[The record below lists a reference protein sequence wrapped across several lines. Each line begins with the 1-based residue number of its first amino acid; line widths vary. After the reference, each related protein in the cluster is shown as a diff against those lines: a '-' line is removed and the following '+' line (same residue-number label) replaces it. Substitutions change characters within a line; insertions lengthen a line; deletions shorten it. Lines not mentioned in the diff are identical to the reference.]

1 MKKKRKIKIQ
11 KAQFGTNVGLN
22 GVNTVNTPSY
32 FNYSQQFG
40 PNSQIAQNTNMINL
54 KADMLN
60 NDPMAAQ
67 NFTNSLKSNQL
78 PSNSL
83 TESVGVTP
91 QENYSN
97 QRGQGGGGFSGMDV
111 GSLSAATTGGIGS
124 IFGYGAES
132 SATTSKE
139 AKTQSSADVSQG
151 ASAGASMGS
160 SFGGPLGALI
170 GAGIG
175 QTIGLIGRK
184 GREAEMTSFYTYDE
198 GTLGTGLI
206 GAFSNRKLKKTRDRI
221 KRQAEGN
228 RLALGRSQE
237 LAADY
242 AQESDSSTDIF
253 SYANGGVIPNSLVYA
268 DDGELI
274 KTPYG
279 DISQV
284 PEQNN
289 PTDSNLLNLPEGSK
303 ILSDTLKVPGTKKTF
318 AEAGKKIM
326 NTKKSKYNDKYSENS
341 QKLNDMNNKIA
352 YDNLFALQEEVKKK
366 KGIKPKT
373 KDLVQAAQNGT
384 VVTNSRTGTFS
395 VGGKRYNLGE
405 IFDYKGKQ
413 YKVTGTNEATP
424 INTVQNTTGTS
435 NLLNNVLSSIGDWF
449 KENSKTKRR
458 FSAGYN
464 ENGFMTEPA
473 FSGEIS
479 MGITRPNNKQVDAVT
494 GAAIVN
500 KPITVNKPIRKYEN
514 EISISQN
521 LTPVKNKNIVV
532 NDLPPLAPIL
542 DEIYPMHEYEYSE
555 QPLQMAPLYRTEKGP
570 QIPKTSSINVTT
582 NPNTGNGTP
591 DNQNNLTSTI
601 GDIATGIAKY
611 VPVISN
617 LMTDHETTDAVYNPY
632 ANAILKVAR
641 SRKANIQPMLRKIAQ
656 NMATSNYN
664 ASQVSPNTGAG
675 LAYRLQSAIAA
686 NDATT
691 KALAYKNN
699 LDNQYLA
706 EYANMMNDLGK
717 QFVNST
723 VYADDINRKSRAS
736 ARNIRRQGLSQLSG
750 IAQNDQLMRN
760 QKNRDDAM
768 MALYAPFLEA
778 GFTKDDLKN
787 LQKYLRKGG
796 NNVG

>member
-1 MKKKRKIKIQ
+1 MNNIISNPIPLTQTYPYQQSVTGSMQGKLNKINL
-11 KAQFGTNVGLN
+11 GTNNANAGINVGNAVN
-22 GVNTVNTPSY
+22 GISTAISGITNIAA
-32 FNYSQQFG
+32 
-40 PNSQIAQNTNMINL
+40 NSLSPAT
-54 KADMLN
+54 ATSGRE
-60 NDPMAAQ
+60 ATA
-67 NFTNSLKSNQL
+67 NSLKSVGTGISGGAAAGALLGSVVPGIGTAIGALVGGAAGLVGGAIGKKGEVTDNGFYSD
-78 PSNSL
+78 PSL
-83 TESVGVTP
+83 T
-91 QENYSN
+91 
-97 QRGQGGGGFSGMDV
+97 
-111 GSLSAATTGGIGS
+111 
-124 IFGYGAES
+124 
-132 SATTSKE
+132 
-139 AKTQSSADVSQG
+139 
-151 ASAGASMGS
+151 
-160 SFGGPLGALI
+160 LG
-170 GAGIG
+170 
-175 QTIGLIGRK
+175 
-184 GREAEMTSFYTYDE
+184 E
-198 GTLGTGLI
+198 GLI
-206 GAFSNRKLKKTRDRI
+206 GAFTNRKLRKKYNTLKD
-221 KRQAEGN
+221 QAEDN
-228 RLALGRSQE
+228 RLSLAQSQE
-237 LAADY
+237 LAANY
-242 AQESDSSTDIF
+242 SQESDPNVDIF
-253 SYANGGVIPNSLVYA
+253 SYINGGIIPNSLVYT

-413 YKVTGTNEATP
+413 YKVTGTNKATP
-424 INTVQNTTGTS
+424 INQSITKTPYSDTYWATYDPTISWGSNSTPKMAPILDTVDDNVEIYPTNISSSRVSTPKVSSKRVVKQSNSTTT
-435 NLLNNVLSSIGDWF
+435 
-449 KENSKTKRR
+449 
-458 FSAGYN
+458 
-464 ENGFMTEPA
+464 
-473 FSGEIS
+473 
-479 MGITRPNNKQVDAVT
+479 
-494 GAAIVN
+494 
-500 KPITVNKPIRKYEN
+500 
-514 EISISQN
+514 
-521 LTPVKNKNIVV
+521 
-532 NDLPPLAPIL
+532 PPLAPTL
-542 DEIYPMHEYEYSE
+542 DEIYPMYDYEYSE
-555 QPLQMAPLYRTEKGP
+555 QPLYMAPLYRTEKGP
-570 QIPKTSSINVTT
+570 QIPKTSSISVAT
-582 NPNTGNGTP
+582 NPNTGTDTP
-591 DNQNNLTSTI
+591 DNQNNLTATLS
-601 GDIATGIAKY
+601 DIATGIAKY
-611 VPVISN
+611 APVISN

-656 NMATSNYN
+656 NIATSNYN

-723 VYADDINRKSRAS
+723 VYADDVNRKSRAS

>member
-22 GVNTVNTPSY
+22 GVNTINTPSY

-40 PNSQIAQNTNMINL
+40 PNSQIAQNTNMMNL

-60 NDPMAAQ
+60 KDPMAAQ

-132 SATTSKE
+132 TATTSKE
-139 AKTQSSADVSQG
+139 AKVQSSADISQG

-175 QTIGLIGRK
+175 TTIGLIGRK

-206 GAFSNRKLKKTRDRI
+206 GAFSNRKLKKTRERI

-242 AQESDSSTDIF
+242 AQESDSNTDIF

-289 PTDSNLLNLPEGSK
+289 PTDSNLLSLPEGSK

-373 KDLVQAAQNGT
+373 KDLVQDAQNGT

-424 INTVQNTTGTS
+424 INQSVTKTPYSDNYWAKYDQTLILVSNPTPKMAPILDTVDDNAEVYPTNISPSRVSTPKVSSKRVMKQSNSTT
-435 NLLNNVLSSIGDWF
+435 I
-449 KENSKTKRR
+449 
-458 FSAGYN
+458 
-464 ENGFMTEPA
+464 
-473 FSGEIS
+473 
-479 MGITRPNNKQVDAVT
+479 
-494 GAAIVN
+494 
-500 KPITVNKPIRKYEN
+500 
-514 EISISQN
+514 
-521 LTPVKNKNIVV
+521 
-532 NDLPPLAPIL
+532 PPLAPTL
-542 DEIYPMHEYEYSE
+542 DEIYPMYEYEYSE

-570 QIPKTSSINVTT
+570 QIPKTSSINITT
-582 NPNTGNGTP
+582 KPNTGDDEP
-591 DNQNNLTSTI
+591 DNQNNLTATLS
-601 GDIATGIAKY
+601 DIATGIAKY
-611 VPVISN
+611 APVISN

-664 ASQVSPNTGAG
+664 ASQVSTNTGAG

-723 VYADDINRKSRAS
+723 VYADDVNRKSRAS

>member
-40 PNSQIAQNTNMINL
+40 PNSQIAQNTNMMNL

-83 TESVGVTP
+83 TKSVGVTP
-91 QENYSN
+91 EENYSN
-97 QRGQGGGGFSGMDV
+97 QRGQGGGGFSGMDI

-132 SATTSKE
+132 NATTSKE

-175 QTIGLIGRK
+175 TTIGLIGRK

-253 SYANGGVIPNSLVYA
+253 SYASGGVIPNSLVYA

-384 VVTNSRTGTFS
+384 VVTNSGTGTFS

-424 INTVQNTTGTS
+424 INQSVTKTPYSDTYWATYDPTISWGSNSTPKMVPILDTVDDNVEVYPTNISPSRVSAPKVSSKRVVKQSNSTTT
-435 NLLNNVLSSIGDWF
+435 
-449 KENSKTKRR
+449 
-458 FSAGYN
+458 
-464 ENGFMTEPA
+464 
-473 FSGEIS
+473 
-479 MGITRPNNKQVDAVT
+479 
-494 GAAIVN
+494 
-500 KPITVNKPIRKYEN
+500 
-514 EISISQN
+514 
-521 LTPVKNKNIVV
+521 
-532 NDLPPLAPIL
+532 PPLAPTL
-542 DEIYPMHEYEYSE
+542 DEIYPMYDYEYSE
-555 QPLQMAPLYRTEKGP
+555 QPLQMAPLYRTEKGL
-570 QIPKTSSINVTT
+570 QIPKTSSISVAT
-582 NPNTGNGTP
+582 NPNTGTDTP
-591 DNQNNLTSTI
+591 DNQNNLTTTI

-723 VYADDINRKSRAS
+723 VYADDVNRKSRAS

>member
-22 GVNTVNTPSY
+22 GVNTINTPSY

-40 PNSQIAQNTNMINL
+40 PNSQIAQNTNMMNL

-132 SATTSKE
+132 TATNSKE
-139 AKTQSSADVSQG
+139 ATTQSSADISQG

-175 QTIGLIGRK
+175 TTIGLIGRK

-242 AQESDSSTDIF
+242 AQESDSNTDIF

-405 IFDYKGKQ
+405 IFDYKGRR

-424 INTVQNTTGTS
+424 INQSVTKTPYSDTYWATYDPTISWGSNSTPKMAPILDTVDDNVEVYPTNISPSRVSTPKVSSKRVVKQSNSTTT
-435 NLLNNVLSSIGDWF
+435 
-449 KENSKTKRR
+449 
-458 FSAGYN
+458 
-464 ENGFMTEPA
+464 
-473 FSGEIS
+473 
-479 MGITRPNNKQVDAVT
+479 
-494 GAAIVN
+494 
-500 KPITVNKPIRKYEN
+500 
-514 EISISQN
+514 
-521 LTPVKNKNIVV
+521 
-532 NDLPPLAPIL
+532 PPLAPTL
-542 DEIYPMHEYEYSE
+542 DEIYPMYEYDYSE

-570 QIPKTSSINVTT
+570 QIPKTSSINITT
-582 NPNTGNGTP
+582 NPNTDTDTP
-591 DNQNNLTSTI
+591 DNQNNLTTTLSN
-601 GDIATGIAKY
+601 IATGIAKY

-617 LMTDHETTDAVYNPY
+617 LMTDYETADAVYNPY

-675 LAYRLQSAIAA
+675 LAYRLQSAITA
-686 NDATT
+686 NDATM

-706 EYANMMNDLGK
+706 EYANMMNDLGR

-723 VYADDINRKSRAS
+723 VYADDVNRKSRAS

-768 MALYAPFLEA
+768 MALYTPFLEA

>member
-1 MKKKRKIKIQ
+1 MNNIISNPIPLTQTYPYQQSVAGSIQGKLNKINL
-11 KAQFGTNVGLN
+11 GTNNANAGINVGNAVN
-22 GVNTVNTPSY
+22 GISTAISGITNIAA
-32 FNYSQQFG
+32 
-40 PNSQIAQNTNMINL
+40 NSLSPAT
-54 KADMLN
+54 ATSGRE
-60 NDPMAAQ
+60 ATA
-67 NFTNSLKSNQL
+67 NSLKSVGTGIAGGAAAGALLGSVVPGIGTAIGALVGGAAGLVGGAIGKKGEVTDNGFYSD
-78 PSNSL
+78 PSL
-83 TESVGVTP
+83 T
-91 QENYSN
+91 
-97 QRGQGGGGFSGMDV
+97 
-111 GSLSAATTGGIGS
+111 
-124 IFGYGAES
+124 
-132 SATTSKE
+132 
-139 AKTQSSADVSQG
+139 
-151 ASAGASMGS
+151 
-160 SFGGPLGALI
+160 LG
-170 GAGIG
+170 
-175 QTIGLIGRK
+175 
-184 GREAEMTSFYTYDE
+184 E
-198 GTLGTGLI
+198 GLI
-206 GAFSNRKLKKTRDRI
+206 GAFTNRKLRKKYNTLKD
-221 KRQAEGN
+221 QAEDN
-228 RLALGRSQE
+228 RLSLARSQE
-237 LAADY
+237 LAANY
-242 AQESDSSTDIF
+242 SQESDPNVDIF
-253 SYANGGVIPNSLVYA
+253 SYINGGIIPNSLVYT

-303 ILSDTLKVPGTKKTF
+303 ILSDTLKVPGTNKTF

-384 VVTNSRTGTFS
+384 VVTNSGTGTFS

-405 IFDYKGKQ
+405 IFDYKGRQ

-435 NLLNNVLSSIGDWF
+435 NLLNNVLSSVGDWF

-479 MGITRPNNKQVDAVT
+479 MGIARPNNKQIDAVT

-500 KPITVNKPIRKYEN
+500 KPIAVNKPITKYEN
-514 EISISQN
+514 ETRVSQN
-521 LTPVKNKNIVV
+521 LTPVKNKNIAV
-532 NDLPPLAPIL
+532 NNLPPLAPTL
-542 DEIYPMHEYEYSE
+542 DEIYPMYEYDYSE

-570 QIPKTSSINVTT
+570 QIPKTSSINITT
-582 NPNTGNGTP
+582 KPNTGNYEP
-591 DNQNNLTSTI
+591 DNQNNLTATLS
-601 GDIATGIAKY
+601 DIATGVAKY
-611 VPVISN
+611 APVISN
-617 LMTDHETTDAVYNPY
+617 LMTDYETADAVYNPY

-686 NDATT
+686 NDATM

-706 EYANMMNDLGK
+706 EYANMMNDLGR

-723 VYADDINRKSRAS
+723 VYADDVNRKSRAS

-768 MALYAPFLEA
+768 MALYSPFLEA

>member
-40 PNSQIAQNTNMINL
+40 PNSQIAQNTNMMNL

-111 GSLSAATTGGIGS
+111 GSLAAATTGGIGS

-132 SATTSKE
+132 TATNRKEATT
-139 AKTQSSADVSQG
+139 QSLADISQG

-175 QTIGLIGRK
+175 TTIGLIGRK

-206 GAFSNRKLKKTRDRI
+206 GAFSNRKLKKTRERI

-242 AQESDSSTDIF
+242 AQESDSNTDIF
-253 SYANGGVIPNSLVYA
+253 SYANGGVISNSLVYA

-373 KDLVQAAQNGT
+373 KDLVQAAQDGTRVRRLNPYSNYVNIGMDAYENSDMSQYMTNREWLLDNKDNPTSVQFLSDLNSGKYGNIGGNTLDWDDYSRLSMDGLKGPVHNGT
-384 VVTNSRTGTFS
+384 QSFTIPTRKSKSTINAKTDPNS
-395 VGGKRYNLGE
+395 
-405 IFDYKGKQ
+405 I
-413 YKVTGTNEATP
+413 
-424 INTVQNTTGTS
+424 I
-435 NLLNNVLSSIGDWF
+435 
-449 KENSKTKRR
+449 
-458 FSAGYN
+458 
-464 ENGFMTEPA
+464 
-473 FSGEIS
+473 IS
-479 MGITRPNNKQVDAVT
+479 M
-494 GAAIVN
+494 
-500 KPITVNKPIRKYEN
+500 
-514 EISISQN
+514 
-521 LTPVKNKNIVV
+521 
-532 NDLPPLAPIL
+532 AP
-542 DEIYPMHEYEYSE
+542 S
-555 QPLQMAPLYRTEKGP
+555 YRTEASP
-570 QIPKTSSINVTT
+570 QIPKTSSINITT
-582 NPNTGNGTP
+582 KPNTGNDEP
-591 DNQNNLTSTI
+591 DNQNNLTATLS
-601 GDIATGIAKY
+601 DIATSVAKY
-611 VPVISN
+611 APVISN
-617 LMTDHETTDAVYNPY
+617 LMTDHETADAVYNPY

-686 NDATT
+686 NDATM

-706 EYANMMNDLGK
+706 EYANMMNDLGR

-723 VYADDINRKSRAS
+723 VYADDVNRKSRAS

-768 MALYAPFLEA
+768 MALYSPFLEA

>member
-40 PNSQIAQNTNMINL
+40 PNSQIAQNTNMMNL

-67 NFTNSLKSNQL
+67 NFTNSLKRNQL

-83 TESVGVTP
+83 TESAGVTP

-132 SATTSKE
+132 SATTSKQ
-139 AKTQSSADVSQG
+139 AKTQSSADISQG

-175 QTIGLIGRK
+175 TTIGLIGRK

-206 GAFSNRKLKKTRDRI
+206 GAFSNRKLRKTRDRI

-242 AQESDSSTDIF
+242 AQESDSNTDIF
-253 SYANGGVIPNSLVYA
+253 SYANGGVIPNSLVYT

-373 KDLVQAAQNGT
+373 KDLVQAAQDGT
-384 VVTNSRTGTFS
+384 RVRRLNPYSNYVNIGMDAYGNSDMSQYMTNR
-395 VGGKRYNLGE
+395 E
-405 IFDYKGKQ
+405 W
-413 YKVTGTNEATP
+413 
-424 INTVQNTTGTS
+424 
-435 NLLNNVLSSIGDWF
+435 LLNNKDNPTSVQFLSDLNSGKYGNIGGNTLDWNDYSRLSMDGLKGPVHNGTQSF
-449 KENSKTKRR
+449 TIPTRKSKNTINAKTDPNSVT
-458 FSAGYN
+458 
-464 ENGFMTEPA
+464 
-473 FSGEIS
+473 IS
-479 MGITRPNNKQVDAVT
+479 M
-494 GAAIVN
+494 
-500 KPITVNKPIRKYEN
+500 
-514 EISISQN
+514 
-521 LTPVKNKNIVV
+521 
-532 NDLPPLAPIL
+532 AP
-542 DEIYPMHEYEYSE
+542 S
-555 QPLQMAPLYRTEKGP
+555 YRTEAGP
-570 QIPKTSSINVTT
+570 QIPKTSSINITT

-641 SRKANIQPMLRKIAQ
+641 SRKANIQPMLRKINQ

-686 NDATT
+686 NDATA

-717 QFVNST
+717 QFVSST
-723 VYADDINRKSRAS
+723 IYADDINRKSRAS

-768 MALYAPFLEA
+768 MALYSPFLEA

>member
-40 PNSQIAQNTNMINL
+40 PNSQIAQNTNMMNL

-67 NFTNSLKSNQL
+67 NFTNSLRSNQL

-83 TESVGVTP
+83 TGSVGVIP

-132 SATTSKE
+132 TATNSKE
-139 AKTQSSADVSQG
+139 ATTQSSADVSQG

-175 QTIGLIGRK
+175 TTIGLIGRK

-242 AQESDSSTDIF
+242 AQESDSNTDIF

-413 YKVTGTNEATP
+413 YKVTGANEATP
-424 INTVQNTTGTS
+424 INTVQNTTETS
-435 NLLNNVLSSIGDWF
+435 NLLNNVLSSVGDWF
-449 KENSKTKRR
+449 KENSKT
-458 FSAGYN
+458 N
-464 ENGFMTEPA
+464 
-473 FSGEIS
+473 
-479 MGITRPNNKQVDAVT
+479 
-494 GAAIVN
+494 
-500 KPITVNKPIRKYEN
+500 
-514 EISISQN
+514 
-521 LTPVKNKNIVV
+521 
-532 NDLPPLAPIL
+532 
-542 DEIYPMHEYEYSE
+542 
-555 QPLQMAPLYRTEKGP
+555 RTEKGP
-570 QIPKTSSINVTT
+570 QIPKSSSISITT
-582 NPNTGNGTP
+582 NPNTGNDTP
-591 DNQNNLTSTI
+591 DNQDNLTSTI

-617 LMTDHETTDAVYNPY
+617 LMTDYETTDAVYNPY

-706 EYANMMNDLGK
+706 EYANMMNDLGR

-723 VYADDINRKSRAS
+723 VYADDVNRKSRAS

-768 MALYAPFLEA
+768 MALYSPFLEA

-787 LQKYLRKGG
+787 LRKYLRKGG

>member
-40 PNSQIAQNTNMINL
+40 PNSQIAQNTNMMNL

-132 SATTSKE
+132 TATTSKE
-139 AKTQSSADVSQG
+139 ANTQSFADISQG

-175 QTIGLIGRK
+175 TTIGLIGRK

-206 GAFSNRKLKKTRDRI
+206 GAFSNRKLKKTRERI

-242 AQESDSSTDIF
+242 AQEGDSNTDIF

-373 KDLVQAAQNGT
+373 KDLVQAAQYGDGVRGPFSGRRTFKVKGNDYSIIDPTRKIYKYDQPIGPQEESELAEANYFT
-384 VVTNSRTGTFS
+384 AGDGQWSDTNTRNLLLQSTKDNLLGYTSKPMFVSDPNLQRWGVNEGWSKGLKTGTA
-395 VGGKRYNLGE
+395 VNAYNSNPARST
-405 IFDYKGKQ
+405 IY
-413 YKVTGTNEATP
+413 
-424 INTVQNTTGTS
+424 TTSRAKTS
-435 NLLNNVLSSIGDWF
+435 S
-449 KENSKTKRR
+449 TQ
-458 FSAGYN
+458 
-464 ENGFMTEPA
+464 T
-473 FSGEIS
+473 
-479 MGITRPNNKQVDAVT
+479 
-494 GAAIVN
+494 
-500 KPITVNKPIRKYEN
+500 
-514 EISISQN
+514 
-521 LTPVKNKNIVV
+521 
-532 NDLPPLAPIL
+532 PPLAPTL
-542 DEIYPMHEYEYSE
+542 DEIYPMYEYEYSE

-570 QIPKTSSINVTT
+570 QIPKTSSINITT
-582 NPNTGNGTP
+582 KPNTGNDEP
-591 DNQNNLTSTI
+591 DDQNNLTTTLS
-601 GDIATGIAKY
+601 DIATGIAKY
-611 VPVISN
+611 APVISN

-686 NDATT
+686 NDSTME
-691 KALAYKNN
+691 ALAYKNN

-723 VYADDINRKSRAS
+723 VYADVINRKSRAS
-736 ARNIRRQGLSQLSG
+736 ARNIRKQGLSQLSG

-768 MALYAPFLEA
+768 MALYSPFLEA

-787 LQKYLRKGG
+787 LRKYLRKGG